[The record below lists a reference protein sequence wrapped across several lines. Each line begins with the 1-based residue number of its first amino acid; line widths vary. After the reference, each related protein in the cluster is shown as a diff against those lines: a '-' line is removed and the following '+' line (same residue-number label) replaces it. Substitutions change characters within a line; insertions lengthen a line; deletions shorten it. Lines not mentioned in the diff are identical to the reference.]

1 MFTGLI
7 EAVGEVAEITP
18 TAAGFRLRI
27 ATTLDGGLTP
37 GDSLA
42 VNGVC
47 LTVVSASAG
56 AGVAMDV
63 SPETARI
70 TTMGMVTRGTKVNL
84 ERSLSAGARL
94 GGHFVQGHV
103 DATGTLES
111 IQPQGDSYW
120 LAIRYPASLGRYIVR
135 KGSIAVDGISLT
147 VADLDDERFGV
158 QIIPFTWQHTHLHG
172 VAAGTPVNLESDI
185 LGKYVVRALE
195 AGLGESRKHPM
206 AAGTEN
212 GAARS

>member
-7 EAVGEVAEITP
+7 EAVGEVVEVTP

-27 ATTLDGGLTP
+27 ATVLDGALTP
-37 GDSLA
+37 GESLS

-47 LTVVSASAG
+47 LTVVSAAAG

-70 TTMGMVTRGTKVNL
+70 TTMGSLVDGARVNL

-103 DATGTLES
+103 DATGVLET
-111 IQPQGDSYW
+111 IRPQGDSYW
-120 LAIRYPASLGRYIVR
+120 LTIRYPSALGRYIVS

-147 VADLDDERFGV
+147 VAHLDDERFGV
-158 QIIPFTWQHTHLHG
+158 QVIPFTWEHTHLHAI
-172 VAAGTPVNLESDI
+172 AAGTPVNLESDI

-195 AGLGESRKHPM
+195 AGQAAARDRSA

-212 GAARS
+212 EAGRS

>member
-7 EAVGEVAEITP
+7 ESVGEVADVTP
-18 TAAGFRLRI
+18 TAAGVRLRI
-27 ATTLDGGLTP
+27 ATTLDGGLTL
-37 GDSLA
+37 GESLA

-47 LTVVSASAG
+47 LTVVSAAAG
-56 AGVAMDV
+56 AGVEMDV

-70 TTMGMVTRGTKVNL
+70 TTMGTATRGTLVNL

-103 DATGTLES
+103 DATGVLDT
-111 IQPQGDSYW
+111 IQPQGESYW
-120 LAIRYPASLGRYIVR
+120 LSIRYPASLGPYIVR

-158 QIIPFTWQHTHLHG
+158 QIVPFTWQHTSLHA
-172 VAAGTPVNLESDI
+172 VAAGTTVNLESDI

-195 AGLGESRKHPM
+195 AERGMTARK
-206 AAGTEN
+206 A
-212 GAARS
+212 